1 MTQTG
6 KLVLLASLYLA
17 QGMPYGFFSQFLPAM
32 LRAQGVS
39 LQNVGLASLLALP
52 WALKFLWAPLVDR
65 YGAARWGL
73 RRTWIVPLQLLTV
86 VTLLVLSRVEP
97 TAQLEPM
104 LLGVLVLNLLA
115 ATQDIATDG
124 LAVTILGPTER
135 GLGNGVQV
143 AAYRLGM
150 ILCGGVLLILYEQLG
165 WARVCQLMAGA
176 IALTTLP
183 IAGYRE
189 PPTPAHARPGLA
201 SFAGFFRRPGV
212 LGWLAALAAYKF
224 GEAFGVG
231 MLKPFLIDMG
241 LGFAGI
247 GWLTG
252 TAGFLAGL
260 VGAMVGGAMVGK
272 FGRWRCLF
280 VFAAVQALAV
290 ACYAIPAWGPRDWT
304 VLYALCTFE
313 HLAGGMATAALF
325 TLMMDAARPQTAGTD
340 YTVQASVVVFAT
352 GLGAGSSGF
361 SVAWLTDLLDVR
373 LWGDAPAT
381 PAYGPH
387 FLLAAVLSLLGVLPA
402 LAHYRRVRRG
412 ETDLATTL

>member
-32 LRAQGVS
+32 LREQGVS

-86 VTLLVLSRVEP
+86 VTLLVLSCVEP

-189 PPTPAHARPGLA
+189 APSPAHARPGLA

-361 SVAWLTDLLDVR
+361 SVAWLTELLDIR
-373 LWGDAPAT
+373 LWGTAPTT